1 MSNEVLECDF
11 LVIGAGMAGL
21 SAAGWAAARGA
32 NVVVIEKAEKIG
44 GSAVLSGGMVWTASS
59 PERMKLYGGGDA
71 ALGKVVFDNYPGAI
85 AWLRERGVAVSEK
98 MNALHGF
105 GYQID
110 IIDHLQG
117 CVALVEQAGGHVI
130 LGTDTETLL
139 RDPDGRVI
147 GARTRHPDGAV
158 DVHARATLLATGG
171 FQGSPE
177 LRARHIHPNARDML
191 LRSNPHSCGE
201 GIALGASAGGEVP
214 ASNRGFYGHLV
225 TASPSWGEER
235 LYTMLSQYHSDH
247 ALLINE
253 DGMRFCDE
261 TLGDHTNTWQTVRQK
276 NARALCIWDARVQA
290 EYATQVVVKCAPVVD
305 KFATALEFGGEGI
318 SASSLD
324 EIVAFGARHGFNGEQ
339 TAKTIAQFNELTQH
353 GWERL
358 EPPRSED
365 CAPYDQAPFYALV
378 VYPAITF
385 TYGGLTIDTGARV
398 LDAAGQPVPGLFAAG
413 SDAGA
418 AYGTG
423 YAGGLAL
430 AMTFGLT
437 AARSAGWQ

>member
-21 SAAGWAAARGA
+21 SAAGWAASRGA
-32 NVVVIEKAEKIG
+32 TVVVIEKAEKIG
-44 GSAVLSGGMVWTASS
+44 GSAVLSGGMLWTATS
-59 PERMKLYGGGDA
+59 PGRMNYYGGGDA
-71 ALGKVVFDNYPGAI
+71 ALGKVVCDAYPMAI
-85 AWLRERGVAVSEK
+85 AWLRERGIDISEK
-98 MNALHGF
+98 MNALHGY

-130 LGTDTETLL
+130 LGTDTEHLL
-139 RDPDGRVI
+139 RAPDGRVI
-147 GARTRHPDGAV
+147 GATTLHPDGCV

-177 LRARHIHPNARDML
+177 LRARYIHPNAKDML
-191 LRSNPHSCGE
+191 LRSNPHSCGD
-201 GIALGASAGGEVP
+201 GIELGAEAGGEVAGTNP
-214 ASNRGFYGHLV
+214 GFYGHLV

-247 ALLINE
+247 TLLLNE
-253 DGMRFCDE
+253 DGLRFCDE
-261 TLGDHTNTWQTVRQK
+261 TIGDHTNTYYTVLQK
-276 NARALCIWDARVQA
+276 NARALCIWDARVH
-290 EYATQVVVKCAPVVD
+290 EEHATRSIVKFAPPMD
-305 KFATALEFGGEGI
+305 KFATAIEHGGQGI
-318 SASSLD
+318 TTSSMEEL
-324 EIVAFGARHGFNGEQ
+324 VAFAGQKGFNSEQ
-339 TAKTIAQFNELTQH
+339 VAKSIAAFNHLCSH
-353 GWERL
+353 GWEKL
-358 EPPRSED
+358 DPPRSED
-365 CAPYDQAPFYALV
+365 CAPLDQPPYYALV

-385 TYGGLTIDTGARV
+385 TYGGLTIDTQARV
-398 LDAAGQPVPGLFAAG
+398 LGSDGQPVPGLFAAG

-418 AYGTG
+418 AFGTG

-437 AARSAGWQ
+437 AARAAGWQ